1 MAASPPVWV
10 SWNILGVRWVP
21 SLTSDGHMRYDGGN
35 IAVQMFRSSTLP
47 ENSYEVLAHC
57 ADQTHAGDIKSE
69 QGYRAMD
76 IVDSDRCEAVREEGY
91 SVTLSKLHPL
101 DCTPKNNLIV
111 GLPLT
116 GS

>member
-1 MAASPPVWV
+1 
-10 SWNILGVRWVP
+10 
-21 SLTSDGHMRYDGGN
+21 MRYDGGN

-57 ADQTHAGDIKSE
+57 ADQTHVGDIKSE

-76 IVDSDRCEAVREEGY
+76 IVDTDRCEAVREEGY
-91 SVTLSKLHPL
+91 TVTLSKLHPL

-111 GLPLT
+111 ALPLHRSL
-116 GS
+116 GNLE

>member
-1 MAASPPVWV
+1 
-10 SWNILGVRWVP
+10 
-21 SLTSDGHMRYDGGN
+21 
-35 IAVQMFRSSTLP
+35 MFRGSTLP

-76 IVDSDRCEAVREEGY
+76 IVDTDRCEAVREEGY
-91 SVTLSKLHPL
+91 EVTLSKLHPQ

-111 GLPLT
+111 GRPISQNSLE
-116 GS
+116 S

>member
-1 MAASPPVWV
+1 
-10 SWNILGVRWVP
+10 
-21 SLTSDGHMRYDGGN
+21 
-35 IAVQMFRSSTLP
+35 MFRGSTLP

-76 IVDSDRCEAVREEGY
+76 IVDTDRCEAVREEGY
-91 SVTLSKLHPL
+91 EVTLSKLHPL

-116 GS
+116 ES